1 MFYGSLS
8 EPGFSSQKTLNFPT
22 FSHILS
28 PASSKSPH
36 PRHHSLFIPIDQ
48 IWIEYMHVS
57 LNLGQRSGK
66 QAEGDSSP
74 AGMPP
79 CKEHLQKHLRKHLS
93 KTPWTQ
99 DDVFFLFGITRIGNK
114 TAYVI
119 YRCTCLSIV
128 LRYGSTQDNKG
139 EICLAYT
146 WDLMRS

>member
-36 PRHHSLFIPIDQ
+36 PRHHSLFILIDQ

-57 LNLGQRSGK
+57 LNRGQRSGK

-79 CKEHLQKHLRKHLS
+79 LKAHLQKHLQKHLGRRMLFS
-93 KTPWTQ
+93 SFLESLGLEIKQPMSFT
-99 DDVFFLFGITRIGNK
+99 DVH
-114 TAYVI
+114 V
-119 YRCTCLSIV
+119 
-128 LRYGSTQDNKG
+128 
-139 EICLAYT
+139 
-146 WDLMRS
+146 